1 MRRSSLFL
9 ICSLLLVLSFGLAQ
23 GQNALYVTAVQ
34 GEFGTPPDDTL
45 QTGATIKWT
54 IALRI
59 AAGDKLIGSNNG
71 FIVFSPDGATWGIP
85 VLDTL
90 NIKPTTGFGWKERY
104 DFGVF
109 KYHAPSNN
117 GSGTIAGA
125 DTVGIGGLS
134 NAGIDGLGTAFGS
147 GFDFDV
153 LTISL
158 PGGVPDASDGLHLCL
173 DSSGYDV
180 NAEWLWSAADTKPDW
195 SGQACYTLFDV
206 PNQPPNITNCV
217 ASITQSHCDL
227 ASKQFTA
234 EDVDALGAR
243 PLTFVQN
250 SGPGSTTLAGLW
262 SYAPSLA
269 DVGASLTLSVS
280 AQDDPGNLGP
290 ACEISLNFTNVCPSF
305 TDGCGALVP
314 VGKGNSAQA
323 DVDAVSGD
331 CDPIS
336 YSLGAVSPAPPV
348 GTYSINPATGT
359 VTFNSDE
366 ADGGN
371 TFCFEVIVSDGDC
384 AVSCEVCF
392 EVLVVEPYTI
402 QIEKTHQTIQG
413 QHELVCV
420 SLNTGSEQLWGFDLL
435 IAYDNSA
442 LSLVDV
448 LEGEIYDECGWEYFN
463 WRFGAN
469 GNCGGSCPSGLVRVV
484 GLAETNNGPN
494 HPDCYLPANLPT
506 TLFCLDFLV
515 TNDRTFE
522 CQYVPIRFY
531 WVDCG
536 DNTVSFH
543 PSDGAANE
551 QRLGVSRAIYDFDFF
566 AGDISN
572 GNTGFPTYYGVQDFC
587 LEGGGD
593 GKPAPVQFIDF
604 INGGIDIVCADSID
618 DRGDINLNGLSN
630 EVADAVLFTNYFI
643 YGINVFTVNV
653 QGQIAATDV
662 NADGLTLSV
671 ADLVYLIRIVIGDAL
686 PYAKLAPIQSLV
698 PVAVG
703 YTRDALGTMSI
714 KDNVQIG
721 AAFVVVSGEVT
732 PTLLADGMEMKYD
745 YVGSNTRILVWSQE
759 GNSFTGNF
767 MTVTGSIVSID
778 MATAEGQPV
787 ALEVLPTVFTLNQ
800 NYPNPF
806 NPKTR
811 ISFALPT
818 ASDYTLTIYN
828 VTGQKVTE
836 FTGNHAAGTVEIDV
850 DASNYSSGVYFY
862 KLIADNGRFAETKKM
877 VLVK

>member
-9 ICSLLLVLSFGLAQ
+9 ICSLLLVLSFGLAH
-23 GQNALYVTAVQ
+23 GQNAIYVTSVA
-34 GEFGTPPDDTL
+34 GEFGSPPDDTL
-45 QTGATIKWT
+45 QTGTTIKWT
-54 IALRI
+54 FALRV
-59 AAGDKLIGSNNG
+59 AAGDNVNGGNNG
-71 FIVFSPDGATWGIP
+71 FIIYSPDGATWGLP
-85 VLDTL
+85 VIDTL

-104 DFGVF
+104 DGIVGR
-109 KYHAPSNN
+109 YNAPSNN

-125 DTVGIGGLS
+125 DTVGIGGFS
-134 NAGIDGLGTAFGS
+134 IVGIGGGVSFPG
-147 GFDFDV
+147 GFDFEV
-153 LTISL
+153 FTITL
-158 PGGVPDASDGLHLCL
+158 PGGVPDANDGDTLCL
-173 DSSGYDV
+173 DSSGYES
-180 NAEWLWSAADTKPDW
+180 NTEWLWSASDTKPDW
-195 SGQACYTLFDV
+195 IGGVHCYHLYDV
-206 PNQPPNITNCV
+206 PNQPPNITNCEV
-217 ASITQSHCDL
+217 SRTVSHCDL
-227 ASKQFTA
+227 QTKQFTA
-234 EDVDALGAR
+234 ADVDALGAR
-243 PLTFVQN
+243 PLTFVQTG
-250 SGPGSTTLAGLW
+250 GPGTTTLAGMW

-269 DVGASLTLSVS
+269 DVGASLTLMVN
-280 AQDDPGNLGP
+280 AQDDPGNIGDT
-290 ACEISLNFTNVCPSF
+290 CYITLNFTNVTPSF

-331 CDPIS
+331 CDAFT
-336 YSLGAVSPAPPV
+336 YSLGAVTPAPV

-359 VTFNSDE
+359 VTFNSDD
-366 ADGGN
+366 ADGGD
-371 TFCFEVIVSDGDC
+371 TVCFEVIISDTKNADT
-384 AVSCEVCF
+384 CEVCF
-392 EVLVVEPYTI
+392 DVLVVEPYTI

-686 PYAKLAPIQSLV
+686 PYAKLAPIQTLA

-703 YTRDALGTMSI
+703 YTRDAKGTMSV
-714 KDNVQIG
+714 KEDVQIG
-721 AAFVVVSGEVT
+721 AAFVIVSGNVT
-732 PTLLADGMEMKYD
+732 PTLLADGMEIKSFYD
-745 YVGSNTRILVWSQE
+745 GANTRILVWSQE

-767 MTVTGSIVSID
+767 MTVTGQIVSID

-787 ALEVLPTVFTLNQ
+787 ALEVLPTVFALEQ

-806 NPKTR
+806 NPKTT

-836 FTGNHAAGTVEIDV
+836 FAGNASAGIVEVDV
-850 DASNYSSGVYFY
+850 DAASYSSGVYFY
-862 KLIADNGRFAETKKM
+862 KLIADNGRFTETKKM